1 MDVYRRIED
10 VAAMNDAVLT
20 IGSFDGLH
28 RGHQEVIHR
37 VVTTAR
43 AIDAPSVVITFDPHP
58 KEVIGDGN
66 SFDLLMDIDRKIDL
80 LKNLGVDTTLVIPFD
95 MDFSTTPAPEFLEE
109 VMIAKFHPSRIIVGY
124 DHHFGH
130 NRQGD
135 GAFLNDEKERY
146 GYSVEVVSGV
156 GDEGEIYS
164 SSRIRKLIADGNVRR
179 ASYDLGR
186 AYGFDA
192 KVVHGSGRG
201 HELSFP
207 TANFVPRLETQLLP
221 CRGVYFA
228 RGMVDEKWI
237 YGMANVGVRPTFGE
251 EQFVMEVHFFDGEGE
266 DLYGKMFEIQF
277 LERIRD
283 EQKFDS
289 AEDLVNQLN
298 RDKAYCLERIDVY
311 KEEK

>member
-1 MDVYRRIED
+1 
-10 VAAMNDAVLT
+10 
-20 IGSFDGLH
+20 
-28 RGHQEVIHR
+28 
-37 VVTTAR
+37 
-43 AIDAPSVVITFDPHP
+43 
-58 KEVIGDGN
+58 
-66 SFDLLMDIDRKIDL
+66 
-80 LKNLGVDTTLVIPFD
+80 

-251 EQFVMEVHFFDGEGE
+251 EQFVMEVHFFDGEVE